1 MGSKLVLHVK
11 QGEIIN
17 VGFTIMAGD
26 VPMDLT
32 SYDIVFQVKE
42 VPLESA
48 KPVIN
53 KLITTTSDMN
63 TDGVISFPDQGQFTV
78 HLSKEDTSHN
88 TGDYSLIIAVKAD
101 NYYDIIS
108 SRCCSNAIFRICEQ

>member
-1 MGSKLVLHVK
+1 MSNKLIVPCK
-11 QGEIIN
+11 QGEEFN

-26 VPMDLT
+26 IPMDLT
-32 SYDIVFQVKE
+32 GYDIVFQVKE
-42 VPLESA
+42 VPLERVGPIIS
-48 KPVIN
+48 

-63 TDGVISFPDQGQFTV
+63 TDGVISFPGQGQFTV
-78 HLSKEDTSHN
+78 HLSKEDTSNH